1 MTTTPVP
8 DPEHTAADAVPAG
21 VTAEADPQA
30 DVAARTEPQ
39 TDAAAAAAALPAA
52 APPAAPAGL
61 AGLAGAW
68 RRLPTVVRHL
78 AIAIVGALVIW
89 LATGI
94 FDAYRDYELAQIAA
108 FVVAV
113 AGLSV
118 LIGLSGQISIG
129 NGAFM
134 AVGGYAGALLFM
146 HFSKLPLIVIVIL
159 ATCAAAL
166 AGAIFGVAAARLR
179 GPYLAGA
186 TLMLAVA
193 LPSVATRFQ
202 SVLGGDQGLGF
213 FVNVPAFLGVN
224 FSLSEWQAW
233 FNCGVALIVLVLLAN
248 LTRSRVGRNWRAL
261 RDDEVAASLAG
272 LNVARLQIRA
282 FIVSA
287 ACAGTGGVLLAVVVG
302 TVSTSLFALG
312 LSIQLLTAAV
322 LGGLG
327 TLMGSIWGS
336 ALLVIVPTF
345 LANFAISHGMNQ
357 STSSSVPILAY
368 GVVLIA
374 VMLAFPSGIQGGL
387 SRSFAWGR
395 RRLARH
401 QQEEKGTT

>member
-30 DVAARTEPQ
+30 DVAARAEPQ
-39 TDAAAAAAALPAA
+39 TGVAAAAAALPAA